1 MENNYETKI
10 YIKVYRKIF
19 GILKKIK
26 NKINEYK
33 FVIFYSYK
41 YNVFCNKKNTLLSF
55 FLSFIFDKFFK
66 KTKKFFQVKTSKII
80 FHIDNKQLIIIDR
93 LIPNN
98 YTVLRDQFSKFH
110 RAPSFSKIDER
121 AYYQDKTVGY
131 DNLLSCKKP
140 EVFNHIRYYL
150 NQQLKLKKNYVREVP
165 MSKFLGLP
173 KSFLADQKKIDLFPK
188 AVIERINFFLE
199 NDKAIHLVPSLVE
212 PWPEIDDLGL
222 IFSDLSPV
230 EFREAPYLH
239 DLCYMLFKYELYG
252 IRRKNH
258 SFIFP
263 VIFDALKK
271 IANGEEKKV
280 KGVELV
286 NLVKLLNSVV
296 QPQDFM
302 DAYIMMV
309 LFHSYVKY
317 EATGMFTNYSS
328 IKRFDIAVNKHIK
341 ILNIAIC

>member
-1 MENNYETKI
+1 M
-10 YIKVYRKIF
+10 IF
-19 GILKKIK
+19 VKIK

-33 FVIFYSYK
+33 LGVAYAYK
-41 YNVFCNKKNTLLSF
+41 YNILSNKKNSF
-55 FLSFIFDKFFK
+55 LIFFFNFIFNKIFK
-66 KTKKFFQVKTSKII
+66 KTKKFCQVKASKII
-80 FHIDNKQLIIIDR
+80 FHIDQKELIIIDR

-98 YTVLRDQFSKFH
+98 YTVLRDQFNKFH
-110 RAPSFSKIDER
+110 RAPLYNKIDER
-121 AYYQDKTVGY
+121 AYYQDKIVGN
-131 DNLLSCKKP
+131 DNLLSCKNSQ
-140 EVFNHIRYYL
+140 VFKHIKYYL
-150 NQQLKLKKNYVREVP
+150 HQQLKLKKNYGREVP
-165 MSKFLGLP
+165 TSKFLRLP
-173 KSFLADQKKIDLFPK
+173 KSFLVNQKKINLFPK
-188 AVIERINFFLE
+188 SVIERINFFLE
-199 NDKAIHLVPSLVE
+199 NDQNVNLVPSLVE
-212 PWPEIDDLGL
+212 PWPIIDDLGL

-280 KGVELV
+280 KGDELV

>member
-1 MENNYETKI
+1 M
-10 YIKVYRKIF
+10 
-19 GILKKIK
+19 
-26 NKINEYK
+26 
-33 FVIFYSYK
+33 
-41 YNVFCNKKNTLLSF
+41 
-55 FLSFIFDKFFK
+55 
-66 KTKKFFQVKTSKII
+66 
-80 FHIDNKQLIIIDR
+80 
-93 LIPNN
+93 
-98 YTVLRDQFSKFH
+98 
-110 RAPSFSKIDER
+110 
-121 AYYQDKTVGY
+121 
-131 DNLLSCKKP
+131 
-140 EVFNHIRYYL
+140 
-150 NQQLKLKKNYVREVP
+150 
-165 MSKFLGLP
+165 
-173 KSFLADQKKIDLFPK
+173 
-188 AVIERINFFLE
+188 
-199 NDKAIHLVPSLVE
+199 E

-280 KGVELV
+280 KGDELV